1 MLKEIYGKKLGMSQ
15 LFDENGDLLPVT
27 LVEIEPVCILE
38 EVTYP
43 KHRKVKIGCFKIEG
57 KKISKLSKAVQGY
70 FNKLGLG
77 NYAVIREVNVEKDA
91 DLSFS
96 QGTKEQ
102 VSQPD
107 KLALENNS
115 ETKPQE
121 NEGIK
126 PVDESD
132 KDKKESG
139 NPREIGVG
147 IFSEGDIVDVRSKT
161 KGRGFTGG
169 MKRHHWRG
177 QPKSHGSTTHRRVGS
192 VGASAYPSRI
202 IKGLRMPGHMG
213 NAFKTAKKLK
223 VLKIDNEK
231 NILFIRGCV
240 PGPVKSIV
248 RIKKVS

>member
-57 KKISKLSKAVQGY
+57 KKVSKLSKAVQGY

-121 NEGIK
+121 NEGVK
-126 PVDESD
+126 PVDE
-132 KDKKESG
+132 
-139 NPREIGVG
+139 
-147 IFSEGDIVDVRSKT
+147 
-161 KGRGFTGG
+161 
-169 MKRHHWRG
+169 
-177 QPKSHGSTTHRRVGS
+177 
-192 VGASAYPSRI
+192 
-202 IKGLRMPGHMG
+202 
-213 NAFKTAKKLK
+213 
-223 VLKIDNEK
+223 
-231 NILFIRGCV
+231 
-240 PGPVKSIV
+240 
-248 RIKKVS
+248 

>member
-1 MLKEIYGKKLGMSQ
+1 
-15 LFDENGDLLPVT
+15 
-27 LVEIEPVCILE
+27 
-38 EVTYP
+38 
-43 KHRKVKIGCFKIEG
+43 
-57 KKISKLSKAVQGY
+57 
-70 FNKLGLG
+70 
-77 NYAVIREVNVEKDA
+77 
-91 DLSFS
+91 
-96 QGTKEQ
+96 
-102 VSQPD
+102 
-107 KLALENNS
+107 
-115 ETKPQE
+115 
-121 NEGIK
+121 
-126 PVDESD
+126 
-132 KDKKESG
+132 
-139 NPREIGVG
+139 
-147 IFSEGDIVDVRSKT
+147 
-161 KGRGFTGG
+161 

>member
-27 LVEIEPVCILE
+27 LLEIEPVCILE

-43 KHRKVKIGCFKIEG
+43 NHRKVKIGCFKIEG
-57 KKISKLSKAVQGY
+57 KKVSKLSKAVQGY

-77 NYAVIREVNVEKDA
+77 NYAVIREVNVEN
-91 DLSFS
+91 
-96 QGTKEQ
+96 
-102 VSQPD
+102 
-107 KLALENNS
+107 LENNS

-126 PVDESD
+126 PVEETD

-147 IFSEGDIVDVRSKT
+147 IFSEGDVVDVRSKT
-161 KGRGFTGG
+161 KGRGFAGG

-213 NAFKTAKKLK
+213 NAFRTAKKLK